1 MQISQAFAVQ
11 LVRNCSIE
19 LKNNQIFRLLP
30 KNLAKFDFKT
40 VKSYILI
47 YFDFWIE
54 YFIFSDMILCL
65 EFKDFTL
72 DTFEVRRDIEHTI
85 FLGFGKQL
93 LKQTYIHLKS
103 QLYFVIVLIFFID
116 FSKLQDYV
124 HQKLFP
130 ELPCPVLN

>member
-19 LKNNQIFRLLP
+19 LENNQILRLLP

-40 VKSYILI
+40 VKGCVLI
-47 YFDFWIE
+47 HLDFGIE
-54 YFIFSDMILCL
+54 HFVFSDMILCL

-72 DTFEVRRDIEHTI
+72 NTFEVRRDIEHTI

-93 LKQTYIHLKS
+93 LKQAYIHLKS
-103 QLYFVIVLIFFID
+103 QFYFVIVLIGFID
-116 FSKLQDYV
+116 FSKLRDYV

>member
-1 MQISQAFAVQ
+1 VQISQAFAVQ

-30 KNLAKFDFKT
+30 KNLAKLDFQT
-40 VKSYILI
+40 VKSCVLI
-47 YFDFWIE
+47 HFDFGIE
-54 YFIFSDMILCL
+54 HFIFSDMILCL

-85 FLGFGKQL
+85 FLGLGKQL

-103 QLYFVIVLIFFID
+103 QLYFVIVLIGFID
-116 FSKLQDYV
+116 LSELQDYV